1 VAAAVDTQ
9 HGQVLEHVADSVL
22 AVFHQASYA
31 VTAAARIRK
40 VLTDA
45 AWPRGCDVKVSIAVH
60 SGRWSGDPNRPAAG
74 MALFRLSRLA
84 QLAEP
89 DQILVSQ
96 TTAALLEGDRD
107 APELRDLGD
116 HKLPDFDS
124 PMRIY
129 ELTKAE

>member
-1 VAAAVDTQ
+1 MVGRPEATRRR
-9 HGQVLEHVADSVL
+9 HGVIPAD
-22 AVFHQASYA
+22 
-31 VTAAARIRK
+31 
-40 VLTDA
+40 
-45 AWPRGCDVKVSIAVH
+45 P
-60 SGRWSGDPNRPAAG
+60 
-74 MALFRLSRLA
+74 LA